1 MLNPLLHF
9 HYKNFI
15 TTTIKSAPY
24 NLPTSFW
31 YLLPLTIL
39 QNIVEFT
46 CSLKQ
51 PMYASCQLYPECR
64 VSSNQVADT
73 LYHQY
78 SRNYRFLTLFIA
90 LRGFIVG
97 YVSFSSHTCTYRN
110 HSFRF
115 SLSLTT
121 SLFPILAA

>member
-1 MLNPLLHF
+1 MLNPSLHF

-64 VSSNQVADT
+64 VSNNQVADT
-73 LYHQY
+73 L
-78 SRNYRFLTLFIA
+78 
-90 LRGFIVG
+90 
-97 YVSFSSHTCTYRN
+97 
-110 HSFRF
+110 
-115 SLSLTT
+115 LSPVRT
-121 SLFPILAA
+121 